1 MEMNQTILQ
10 SELIHIQNEANGMLV
25 TLANR
30 DLIINKLRH
39 LKQKVMDEY
48 RSNEKIP
55 FSDSFDFLN
64 NIWHMDNSAR
74 DQVITFCENLM
85 LIDLAITKVDTAFS
99 RQE

>member
-1 MEMNQTILQ
+1 MNQTILQ

-30 DLIINKLRH
+30 DLIINKLCH

-48 RSNEKIP
+48 RNNKKIP

-64 NIWHMDNSAR
+64 NIWHMDNPTR

-85 LIDLAITKVDTAFS
+85 LIDLAIIKVDTAFS
-99 RQE
+99 KQE